1 MSQILNDVVL
11 FRGDRLFNGAVSI
24 DWFGKDDAKAR
35 VASEAFAFHG
45 PEYHGVTQADVGS
58 SHGHTLLD
66 TASFAR
72 GVVRRCYGF
81 EDKPFTLA
89 IAGYGTG
96 KSHLGLTLATLLSNP
111 KSKTAQAVL
120 TAIDSADETVGSE
133 IRAILKEDPR
143 PCLTITLNGMQNFDL
158 AAEMTQQ
165 VIREIRASGLET
177 KPIDQL
183 RPRFTQAASL
193 IRMSNSTVIEALLAA
208 CGSDTRDAILAGLE
222 EQNEQMYKQV
232 HAFFAAQGMP
242 IRALGGESVKDMI
255 EVASREYCGI
265 DKHYRSLLVLFDEFG
280 RYTEFATTR
289 SQIAGSGVLQDLFE
303 GIQAYSSTACFV
315 GFIQFDMNAYV
326 QRVGSEY
333 RNEILRYVTRYQSA
347 DRAYLSTNLE
357 TLIANLLEKRNP
369 SLLDSWFENGAAKAV
384 SKEILGNLGRWFPQ
398 TGNYR
403 LWHDRDQFHTVIRKG
418 CWPLSPYSTWFLFYL
433 AAAGK
438 HLQERSALALLK
450 DAIDRFKDWPLP
462 VADAWTMAPADLWSE
477 ALQQELISSE
487 ETGTQGSITHSY
499 ASVEARHGARFQ
511 DDLRRILRAVVLASK
526 MGLQAK
532 DRGDALHALSQL
544 AGLHFDEVEKGVR
557 LLQDEYNV
565 LEWDEAFK
573 EFDILGDAVP
583 RTQFLAFIRQRVASS
598 FDEAGKARLFAG
610 KAFEWCDRLGD
621 LECDFAEEN
630 RISTQEWRFQGEAA
644 HLDLDCLPMQIKSA
658 SARWSSAVGVDTSR
672 GTILY
677 CYVEPSRDSEA
688 VNRDTNKILRSA
700 AREAGVPALP
710 ILVVFLYDANGEL
723 GQALAELAVLEE
735 SLSEEDR
742 VKFGNL
748 IGAHKEKMRQMI
760 SSIVESMIKER
771 RYATGL
777 SEELEANRLS
787 RVGTELFARVY
798 RSPLPFPFDGFSTAR
813 GNAAD
818 SCQELTADLFLSK
831 LDYDA
836 VMAKPMKVKNRALT
850 VLRETWGVFTKTG
863 GISRRPSYPAIKAIT
878 EKWDS
883 ALSTDGRLPIAE
895 TLRDL
900 CRPPYGANIA
910 SAGLLLAVF
919 VASRAD
925 KMAVFRN
932 GQQYAVSQL
941 MQDGLFRGKYIDIDA
956 LQGVDLVLLGEESSE
971 WEVLLDEWDQAESY
985 LDRRMGLER
994 ANDLKGRV
1002 PVPPSL
1008 VYKFEHHHENATVAI
1023 EKLGEMKK
1031 KQDDAFHKLE
1041 SGTKQG
1047 NVGVVLWAAATLKG
1061 LIDQMV
1067 SEKVL
1072 WTDHQIQ
1079 ELKPSVENARQWIIQ
1094 KFRDWL
1100 SRETPTSDSPDAV
1113 STFKHQMI
1121 HQVGGNLKKLELS
1134 DLYQALEARTQ
1145 ELIRNV
1151 ETASEARGMIQNVR
1165 SWLTSHGDASRF
1177 IRIAE
1182 IRSLKA
1188 VARDHATKL
1197 QGMASRIEMASI
1209 SEVRSE
1215 LSQFAKAL
1223 TDAETVTKRRASPLG
1238 KASLDSEEQIGR
1250 VLDEVE
1256 SLLSVYENC
1265 PGDLEDFQGM
1275 RNALRIY
1282 QRAYQQLGDDRLT
1295 WTEFENAKATI
1306 AQDAESALGEAE
1318 PPWPPKETVESISD
1332 IVSKRRKEASAVW
1345 IQNIESA
1352 AENVTSMS
1360 APEANRLHERVTNPP
1375 AVLTDPHAN
1384 RLKKARKTIESR
1396 LEALDIEWL
1405 VEKFRNLSDT
1415 SKKKFIRIINEMKE
1429 KG

>member
-1 MSQILNDVVL
+1 MSQFLHDVVI

-35 VASEAFAFHG
+35 AASEAFIFHG

-58 SHGHTLLD
+58 SHGHNLQD

-72 GVVRRCYGF
+72 GIVRRCYGL
-81 EDKPFTLA
+81 EDHPFTLA

-111 KSKTAQAVL
+111 KSETAEVIL
-120 TAIDSADETVGSE
+120 NGIDSADRTVGSE
-133 IRAILKEDPR
+133 IRAILHEDSR

-158 AAEMTQQ
+158 AAEITRQ
-165 VIREIRASGLET
+165 VIREIRSSNLDP
-177 KPIDQL
+177 KPIDEL
-183 RPRFTQAASL
+183 RPRFSQAASL
-193 IRMSNSTVIEALLAA
+193 ARLASKNVVEALLSA
-208 CGSDTRDAILAGLE
+208 CGTDTLDPILASLE
-222 EQNEQMYKQV
+222 EQNEQIYGLV
-232 HAFFAAQGMP
+232 HTFFASQGMT
-242 IRALGGESVKDMI
+242 IRALGGESVKDVI
-255 EVASREYCGI
+255 EVASREYCGPG
-265 DKHYRSLLVLFDEFG
+265 KPYRSLLVLFDEFG
-280 RYTEFATTR
+280 RYTEFATVR

-303 GIQAYSSTACFV
+303 GIQAHSNTACFV
-315 GFIQFDMNAYV
+315 GFIQFEMNAYV

-357 TLIANLLEKRNP
+357 TLIANLLERP
-369 SLLDSWFENGAAKAV
+369 DPDLLDSWFENGAAKAE
-384 SKEILGNLGRWFPQ
+384 SRKILENLGKWFPQ
-398 TGNYR
+398 TRTYQLWGNR
-403 LWHDRDQFHTVIRKG
+403 ERFHTVIRKG

-450 DAIDRFKDWPLP
+450 DAIDRYKDWPLP
-462 VADAWTMAPADLWSE
+462 VGDAWTMAPVDLWSE

-511 DDLRRILRAVVLASK
+511 DDLGRILRAVVLASK

-598 FDEAGKARLFAG
+598 FDEAGKTRLFAS
-610 KAFEWCDRLGD
+610 KVFEWCDRLGD
-621 LECDFAEEN
+621 LDCDFAEEN
-630 RISTQEWRFQGEAA
+630 RIATREWRFQGEAA
-644 HLDLDCLPMQIKSA
+644 NLDLLPMHITSA
-658 SARWSSAVGVDTSR
+658 SNRWSTAIAVDTPR
-672 GTILY
+672 GTVLY
-677 CYVEPSRDSEA
+677 CYVEPSRDPEV
-688 VNRDTNKILRSA
+688 VNRDTKKILRTA

-723 GQALAELAVLEE
+723 GRALAELAVLEE
-735 SLSEEDR
+735 SLTEEDR

-748 IGAHKEKMRQMI
+748 IGAHKEKTRQMI
-760 SSIVESMIKER
+760 SSTVESMVKER

-777 SEELEANRLS
+777 SEELEAHRLS

-798 RSPLPFPFDGFSTAR
+798 RSPLPFPFDGFTTAR

-818 SCQELTADLFLSK
+818 SCQELTTDLLLSK
-831 LDYDA
+831 LDFDA
-836 VMAKPMKVKNRALT
+836 VTAKPVKVKNRALT
-850 VLRETWGVFTKTG
+850 VLKDTWGVFTRTG
-863 GISRRPSYPAIKAIT
+863 SISKRPSYPAIKTIT
-878 EKWDS
+878 EKWDGVLS
-883 ALSTDGRLPIAE
+883 ADGRLPIAE
-895 TLRDL
+895 TLRNL

-925 KMAVFRN
+925 KMAVLRN
-932 GQQYAVSQL
+932 GQQNAVSQL

-956 LQGVDLVLLGEESSE
+956 LQDVDLVLLGEESSE
-971 WEVLLDEWDQAESY
+971 WEVLLDEWEQAETY
-985 LDRRMGLER
+985 LDRFRSLER
-994 ANDLKGRV
+994 ASELKQRV

-1008 VYKFEHHHENATVAI
+1008 AYKFEHHQENAIAAM
-1023 EKLGEMKK
+1023 EKLREMKN
-1031 KQDDAFHKLE
+1031 KQDDAFLKLE

-1047 NVGVVLWAAATLKG
+1047 KVGVVSWAAATVKG
-1061 LIDQMV
+1061 LVDQMI
-1067 SEKVL
+1067 SEERL

-1094 KFRDWL
+1094 NFHDWL
-1100 SRETPTSDSPDAV
+1100 SRQTPTNDTLDAI
-1113 STFKHQMI
+1113 SAFKGKMI

-1134 DLYQALEARTQ
+1134 DLYQAVEARTQ
-1145 ELIRNV
+1145 ERIRNV
-1151 ETASEARGMIQNVR
+1151 ETASEARTMVQNVR

-1177 IRIAE
+1177 VRIAE
-1182 IRSLKA
+1182 IRALRE
-1188 VARDHATKL
+1188 VAKEHSTKL
-1197 QGMASRIEMASI
+1197 QGMASRIEMADI
-1209 SEVRSE
+1209 GEVRLD
-1215 LSQFAKAL
+1215 LSAFVTKL
-1223 TDAETVTKRRASPLG
+1223 KDAEAATMKRASSLCN
-1238 KASLDSEEQIGR
+1238 ASLHTEEELER
-1250 VLDEVE
+1250 VLDGVE
-1256 SLLSVYENC
+1256 ALMSAYENC

-1306 AQDAESALGEAE
+1306 AQEAESALGEAE

-1332 IVSKRRKEASAVW
+1332 IVSKRRKEDSAIW
-1345 IQNIESA
+1345 IQDIESA

-1360 APEANRLHERVTNPP
+1360 ASEADRLHERVTNPP
-1375 AVLTDPHAN
+1375 AVLTDPHVN
-1384 RLKKARKTIESR
+1384 RLKKVKKVVESR
-1396 LEALDIEWL
+1396 LDALAIEWL
-1405 VEKFRNLSDT
+1405 VEKYRNLPDT
-1415 SKKKFIRIINEMKE
+1415 SKKKFLRIINQI
-1429 KG
+1429 